1 MKSLGRTYDGMN
13 KLDFAPDEPGL
24 RDSMSRMMR

>member
-1 MKSLGRTYDGMN
+1 MKSLGKSYDGMN
-13 KLDFAPDEPGL
+13 KLDFAQDDPGL